1 MIVCV
6 VSQNSFKISN
16 FTCLVFVTH
25 ADQLLKK
32 ELIFCF
38 QNRSILKEQHDVK
51 CKYMEKRKLG
61 KIRVPDGIR
70 AHDSL

>member
-6 VSQNSFKISN
+6 ASQNSFKISN
-16 FTCLVFVTH
+16 FTCLVFVSH
-25 ADQLLKK
+25 DQLLKN
-32 ELIFCF
+32 ELTFCG
-38 QNRSILKEQHDVK
+38 QNIRISKAQHDIK

-70 AHDSL
+70 THDSL